1 MRKRGRKGVA
11 LLVVLWITA
20 ALTLIMYAFLGE
32 MQVEYSLSGSY
43 GDEKKAEQLAWSAVD
58 LACITVDNAVQPW
71 HGPNDLWATNPD
83 RFYEIALGDGAF
95 SVLHPT
101 YADDGKLQWGLEDEA
116 SKVNLNY
123 APKEILMKLPR
134 MTEEIADSII
144 DWRDQDSNPGPSGA
158 ETGYYQG
165 LSPAYACKN
174 APFETV
180 EELLFVRGVT
190 PEILYGR
197 DLNLN
202 GRIDPAEKDGGSTPD
217 PGLYGLVTVWS
228 SDKNQTLDGQAK
240 INVNGDLNAVTD
252 AQLLQYGLT
261 RGDLQ
266 VVLACQLFYAGP
278 VRSLAHLLTHQ
289 DAGRQFSGFPKE
301 RFKLV
306 VDKFAMMD
314 GDAVPGLVNINT
326 APQQVLRCLPG
337 ITEEIALKIIGA
349 RTVSGADL
357 SNMGWLTD
365 VVAPGELQQFA
376 NFITFHSYQYRIHAV
391 GRIGIAYA
399 MTTSAETDPQ
409 ERPGAMRRMIAVY
422 DRLATPRPRLVY
434 WKDATKLGMP
444 YDPSEGPE
452 QSTK

>member
-1 MRKRGRKGVA
+1 MRRRGRKGVA

-43 GDEKKAEQLAWSAVD
+43 GDEKKAEQLAWSAID

-71 HGPNDLWATNPD
+71 HGPNDLWASNPD

-101 YADDGKLQWGLEDEA
+101 YIDDGKLQWGLEDEA
-116 SKVNLNY
+116 SKINLNY
-123 APKEILMKLPR
+123 ATKEVLMKLPR
-134 MTEEIADSII
+134 VTEEIADSII

-165 LSPAYACKN
+165 LSPAYTCKN

-190 PEILYGR
+190 PEILFGR

-202 GRIDPAEKDGGSTPD
+202 GRIDPAEKDSGSTPD
-217 PGLYGLVTVWS
+217 PGLYGMVTVWS
-228 SDKNQTLDGQAK
+228 SDKNETLDGQPK
-240 INVNGDLNAVTD
+240 INLNTGTPQQLQDAGLNPGEIQAMQIHGVT
-252 AQLLQYGLT
+252 Q
-261 RGDLQ
+261 
-266 VVLACQLFYAGP
+266 GP
-278 VRSLAHLLTHQ
+278 FQSVAHLLGNPAQGMAAVLT
-289 DAGRQFSGFPKE
+289 KE
-301 RFKLV
+301 RFKLLA
-306 VDKFAMMD
+306 DKFTMID
-314 GDAVPGLVNINT
+314 GAAVPGLVNINT
-326 APQQVLRCLPG
+326 APQQVLRCVPG
-337 ITEEIALKIIGA
+337 ISEEIALKIIGA

-365 VVAPGELQQFA
+365 VVTPGELQQFA

-399 MTTSAETDPQ
+399 KTTSAETDPQ
-409 ERPGAMRRMIAVY
+409 ARPGAMRRMIAVY